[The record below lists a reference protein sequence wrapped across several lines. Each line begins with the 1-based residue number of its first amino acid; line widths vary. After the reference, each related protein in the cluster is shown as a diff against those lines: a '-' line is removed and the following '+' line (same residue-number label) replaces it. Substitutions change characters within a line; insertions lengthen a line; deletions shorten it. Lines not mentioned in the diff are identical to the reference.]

1 MTTTLHLTEQ
11 VAFQF
16 RGSLKFKDFIVEAS
30 IGKND
35 NTEAVLVE
43 VHDWIKE

>member
-16 RGSLKFKDFIVEAS
+16 RGVLKLKDSTIIVEAS

-35 NTEAVLVE
+35 N
-43 VHDWIKE
+43 DWRIKED